1 MRSALIPNFEQKTDF
16 DHNPN
21 LPNSFRMLIIGSS
34 GSGKSILLLQLLL
47 EPNFIDYTNL
57 IIYSPTKSQALYQ
70 ILEQGFSNGL
80 SKESIASLVLNQ
92 DSFKGLSIP
101 TLCKSYARINPEN
114 SGITVMLSD
123 KPSDIQP
130 PESLSKSQ
138 RHLIVFDDCV
148 TQKSQA
154 VMASYF
160 TRSRHS
166 NCNCV
171 YLSQDYFNLPKLIR
185 VNSNFLI
192 AFKLSPRNRKDIYS
206 SIVGSMMDKD
216 SFANYVDNVWSKKY
230 SYIVIDRENE
240 KIYDDV
246 FSEHSDIYE
255 EQGLKMGKNITDTL
269 KLQEGVINQRRILK
283 NNLQAQKLLNMGL
296 LEQAAKIQTPTT
308 EAIAKSSEQTQK
320 AIMQSQAN
328 ILSQA
333 QANISEVKPLQI
345 PSSGKSYNLIK
356 TSQSVK
362 TLVGLLQFLS
372 RAQNQGRIIVFE
384 KGGEYFVWNVPEMA
398 NAIVLT
404 PGLRELLFNDANDDS
419 LISLED
425 IHSWTELIKSAGLG
439 HVFERTELFKNKIR
453 IIQNRLETASTL
465 QPIVKEGEALKV
477 PEAGHRRQSQAP
489 EVITIP
495 LHPDHLREQ
504 LILQLRATRAGNS
517 GTFNHVNAILKE
529 MMNQKIL
536 KAKEYRAILRNYF
549 SL

>member
-1 MRSALIPNFEQKTDF
+1 
-16 DHNPN
+16 
-21 LPNSFRMLIIGSS
+21 MLIIGSS

-80 SKESIASLVLNQ
+80 SKELIASLVLNQ

-230 SYIVIDRENE
+230 SYIVIDRENK
-240 KIYDDV
+240 KIYDDI
-246 FSEHSDIYE
+246 FE
-255 EQGLKMGKNITDTL
+255 EKMGKSITDTL
-269 KLQEGVINQRRILK
+269 KLQEDVINQRRILK
-283 NNLQAQKLLNMGL
+283 NILQA
-296 LEQAAKIQTPTT
+296 
-308 EAIAKSSEQTQK
+308 
-320 AIMQSQAN
+320 
-328 ILSQA
+328 
-333 QANISEVKPLQI
+333 
-345 PSSGKSYNLIK
+345 
-356 TSQSVK
+356 
-362 TLVGLLQFLS
+362 
-372 RAQNQGRIIVFE
+372 
-384 KGGEYFVWNVPEMA
+384 
-398 NAIVLT
+398 
-404 PGLRELLFNDANDDS
+404 
-419 LISLED
+419 
-425 IHSWTELIKSAGLG
+425 
-439 HVFERTELFKNKIR
+439 
-453 IIQNRLETASTL
+453 
-465 QPIVKEGEALKV
+465 
-477 PEAGHRRQSQAP
+477 
-489 EVITIP
+489 
-495 LHPDHLREQ
+495 
-504 LILQLRATRAGNS
+504 
-517 GTFNHVNAILKE
+517 
-529 MMNQKIL
+529 
-536 KAKEYRAILRNYF
+536 
-549 SL
+549 